1 MRIRINNRKSYFIL
15 LLVSFFLNACKE
27 KEAEIIDSECNCFIE
42 TAKDTYKYPIRP
54 RSEEWKAFISS
65 EQMVEATQI
74 PYSILEPMS
83 TIGVFESYVENPLN
97 LELFITLEPQ
107 RFYDSFKETF
117 NVCKELIRRDDIATE
132 LIKRYSG
139 MCSECDANN
148 YSNFSGKGGNVEY
161 SFASIELL
169 LAQEDILSKASKEQC
184 NELAQLVLKAYEK
197 NVKNG
202 QSVFFTLFPVWIAAR
217 IMDHYEYPE
226 FLKLKVQ
233 NEQISIFNS
242 TGVMLL
248 KNGSNDTEAELM
260 QAIINKFKLFL
271 NLGKRALVIS

>member
-1 MRIRINNRKSYFIL
+1 MNRRYYVIL
-15 LLVSFFLNACKE
+15 ISVSFLLFDCKE
-27 KEAEIIDSECNCFIE
+27 KDPDIITSECNCFIE

-54 RSEEWKAFISS
+54 RSEEWKAFTSS

-74 PYSILEPMS
+74 PYSVLEPMS
-83 TIGVFESYVENPLN
+83 TIGVLESCVENPLN
-97 LELFITLEPQ
+97 LDLYVMLEPQ

-117 NVCKELIRRDDIATE
+117 NVCKELIKRDDIAIE
-132 LIKRYSG
+132 LIKRYSN

-169 LAQEDILSKASKEQC
+169 LAQEDILSKVSKEQC
-184 NELAQLVLKAYEK
+184 NELAQLVLKTYEN

-217 IMDHYEYPE
+217 IMDHYNYPE
-226 FLKLKVQ
+226 FLKLKSQ
-233 NEQISIFNS
+233 NEQISIFDS
-242 TGVMLL
+242 TGIPVLREDSDLTENELLQEVM
-248 KNGSNDTEAELM
+248 K
-260 QAIINKFKLFL
+260 KFKLFL
-271 NLGKRALVIS
+271 NSKL

>member
-1 MRIRINNRKSYFIL
+1 MNRRYYVIL
-15 LLVSFFLNACKE
+15 ISVSFLLFECKE
-27 KEAEIIDSECNCFIE
+27 KDPDIVTSECNCFIE

-54 RSEEWKAFISS
+54 RSEEWKAFTSS

-74 PYSILEPMS
+74 PYSILESMS
-83 TIGVFESYVENPLN
+83 TIGVFESCVENPLN
-97 LELFITLEPQ
+97 LNLFITLEPQ

-117 NVCKELIRRDDIATE
+117 NVYKELIKRDDIATE
-132 LIKRYSG
+132 LIKRYSS

-169 LAQEDILSKASKEQC
+169 LAQEDILSKVSKEQC
-184 NELAQLVLKAYEK
+184 YELAQLALNAYEM

-217 IMDHYEYPE
+217 IMDHYNYPE
-226 FLKLKVQ
+226 FLKLKSQ
-233 NEQISIFNS
+233 NEQISIFAS
-242 TGVMLL
+242 TGVPIL
-248 KNGSNDTEAELM
+248 KVGSDYTENDIFNEVM
-260 QAIINKFKLFL
+260 KKIKLFL
-271 NLGKRALVIS
+271 KAKL